1 MSYKSA
7 YKRIPKTIKKCSPK
21 AIKIKFSTGSFHMV
35 LVIHQSI
42 SESSK
47 GFSDFTNYPGVMTSI
62 RTFNAER
69 PTKSLNG
76 LYEVMPF
83 MGFAI
88 LE

>member
-62 RTFNAER
+62 RTFKFIISFPVPCME
-69 PTKSLNG
+69 KVF
-76 LYEVMPF
+76 LYNYP
-83 MGFAI
+83 
-88 LE
+88 LTP